1 MPAPAQRQ
9 RAVRGDVL
17 DILLIDT
24 LWELNYSETAD
35 AALRVFEERATH
47 AFPPVFIM
55 PAGIPS
61 WRPLRVEL
69 DFPIKT
75 SAEIEKRFRE
85 IIRELGRIALG

>member
-47 AFPPVFIM
+47 AFPPAFIM
-55 PAGIPS
+55 PRRHPELETFAGRTRLPDQDLC
-61 WRPLRVEL
+61 RDR
-69 DFPIKT
+69 K
-75 SAEIEKRFRE
+75 
-85 IIRELGRIALG
+85 ALPRNHS